1 MRVTNKL
8 NFTNSIQNTM
18 SGASALN
25 KLSMQLSSGMK
36 IQDSYEDASIYID
49 NTRLEYELKTLEQIK
64 EATSSAKEMTSNS
77 MKALQDMVKL
87 LENFKVKVTQAASD
101 SNSQTS
107 REAIAKELEKIKEQ
121 IVQLANTS
129 INGQYL
135 FAGAQLNHKPFDSK
149 GNYFGDKNNVNVVTG
164 AGTESPYNIPGFDLF
179 FKAFAGAQL
188 NHKPFDSKGNYFG
201 DKNNVNVVTGAG
213 TESPYNIPGF
223 DLFFKAD
230 GDYQKQI
237 TTNESFTDNRYD
249 LNKNP
254 DKKQYLKGNNLW
266 QDLIGLGY
274 VKDKNLE
281 IDKDFDQ
288 KDTRLDFPPTTLYV
302 QGVKPDGQS
311 FKSAVLVNPTDKMED
326 VLEKIGNLYGN
337 TATEKVVDVTI
348 NDSGQI
354 QIRDLKEGN
363 NKLDFHAVAY
373 TPQFDDKTEMQEI
386 ETAMQAANPPLS
398 KDDLTNLVMEAAIG
412 NPARPITDLQSPVQV
427 TINNQQFEIDLHQTD
442 FINSKMTDS
451 AGNATNGADYDN
463 TFFEKHGNS
472 VIGNVSQVIQGTNAY
487 ATDDTKLSEV
497 MSGNAMDSTL
507 NLTVN
512 SKGGNTYNVTVNLQ
526 NSTVSF
532 PDPNNPNQNIT
543 FPITHTNPTTGN
555 NGVVTPPNE
564 ITYRQINDI
573 IGMFASDQ
581 VPTQTITP
589 NNGQITNAQYDTL
602 QKLMSDSKST
612 VNVTMDYRGRISVTD
627 KLSTGTNI
635 GVSLSDS
642 QSGQFP
648 QPPYNHTANQV
659 AGPDMDYRGRIS
671 VTDKLSTGTNIG
683 VSLSDSQSGQFP
695 QPPYNHT
702 ANQVAG
708 PDFSFNAN
716 NSLVIDEPNVDVIKD
731 LDLMIEA
738 VLSGNMRANADGDNP
753 RNTGMQGALER
764 LDHLSDH
771 INKLN
776 TTMGAYHNNIDNVNM
791 RANADGDNPRNTGM
805 QGALERLDH
814 LSDHINKLNTTMGA
828 YHNNIDNVNT
838 RVTFLGV
845 NVQTLKTKV
854 NDADYG
860 ETLMNLMQTQLAYQA
875 SMKATTTISQLSL
888 LNYM

>member
-179 FKAFAGAQL
+179 FKA
-188 NHKPFDSKGNYFG
+188 
-201 DKNNVNVVTGAG
+201 
-213 TESPYNIPGF
+213 
-223 DLFFKAD
+223 D

-237 TTNESFTDNRYD
+237 TTNESFTDNRHD
-249 LNKNP
+249 LSKDP
-254 DKKQYLKGNNLW
+254 SKKQYLKGDNLW

-274 VKDKNLE
+274 VKDKKLE

-373 TPQFDDKTEMQEI
+373 TPQFDDKTEMQKI
-386 ETAMQAANPPLS
+386 EEAMKAQQPPMT
-398 KDDLTNLVMEAAIG
+398 KDELTNAVMQAAIG

-526 NSTVSF
+526 NSIVSF
-532 PDPNNPNQNIT
+532 PDPANPGQTIT

-589 NNGQITNAQYDTL
+589 NNGQINANQYDTL

-648 QPPYNHTANQV
+648 QPPYTHTAN
-659 AGPDMDYRGRIS
+659 
-671 VTDKLSTGTNIG
+671 
-683 VSLSDSQSGQFP
+683 SQP
-695 QPPYNHT
+695 
-702 ANQVAG
+702 G

-776 TTMGAYHNNIDNVNM
+776 TTMGAYHNNIDNVN
-791 RANADGDNPRNTGM
+791 
-805 QGALERLDH
+805 
-814 LSDHINKLNTTMGA
+814 
-828 YHNNIDNVNT
+828 T

-854 NDADYG
+854 NDADYA

>member
-25 KLSMQLSSGMK
+25 KLSVQLSLGMK

-49 NTRLEYELKTLEQIK
+49 NTRLEYELETLKQIK

-179 FKAFAGAQL
+179 FKA
-188 NHKPFDSKGNYFG
+188 
-201 DKNNVNVVTGAG
+201 
-213 TESPYNIPGF
+213 
-223 DLFFKAD
+223 D

-249 LNKNP
+249 LSKDP
-254 DKKQYLKGNNLW
+254 DKKQYLKGDNLW

-274 VKDKNLE
+274 VKDKNLK
-281 IDKDFDQ
+281 IDKDFEQD
-288 KDTRLDFPPTTLYV
+288 DTRLKFPPTTLYV

-363 NKLDFHAVAY
+363 NKLDFHAIAY
-373 TPQFDDKTEMQEI
+373 TPQFDDKTEMQKI
-386 ETAMQAANPPLS
+386 ETEMRAAQPPLS

-412 NPARPITDLQSPVQV
+412 NNPARPITDLQSPVQI

-442 FINSKMTDS
+442 FINSKMTDTQ
-451 AGNATNGADYDN
+451 GGATNGADYDN

-497 MSGNAMDSTL
+497 MSGNAMDSIL

-512 SKGGNTYNVTVNLQ
+512 SKGGNAYNVTVNLQ

-532 PDPNNPNQNIT
+532 PDPANPNQTIT

-642 QSGQFP
+642 QSG
-648 QPPYNHTANQV
+648 H
-659 AGPDMDYRGRIS
+659 
-671 VTDKLSTGTNIG
+671 
-683 VSLSDSQSGQFP
+683 FP

-776 TTMGAYHNNIDNVNM
+776 TTMGAYHNNIDNVN
-791 RANADGDNPRNTGM
+791 
-805 QGALERLDH
+805 
-814 LSDHINKLNTTMGA
+814 
-828 YHNNIDNVNT
+828 T

-854 NDADYG
+854 NDADYA

>member
-179 FKAFAGAQL
+179 FKA
-188 NHKPFDSKGNYFG
+188 
-201 DKNNVNVVTGAG
+201 
-213 TESPYNIPGF
+213 
-223 DLFFKAD
+223 D

-254 DKKQYLKGNNLW
+254 DKKQYLKGDNLW

-274 VKDKNLE
+274 VKDKNLD
-281 IDKDFDQ
+281 IDKDFEQD
-288 KDTRLDFPPTTLYV
+288 DTRLDFPPTTLYV

-373 TPQFDDKTEMQEI
+373 TPQFDDKAEFQKI
-386 ETAMQAANPPLS
+386 EEAMKAQQPPMT
-398 KDDLTNLVMEAAIG
+398 KDELTNAVMQAAIG

-427 TINNQQFEIDLHQTD
+427 TINGQQFEIDLHQTD

-487 ATDDTKLSEV
+487 ATDETKLSEV

-532 PDPNNPNQNIT
+532 PDPANPGQTIT
-543 FPITHTNPTTGN
+543 FPITHTNPATGN

-573 IGMFASDQ
+573 IGMFASDR

-627 KLSTGTNI
+627 KLSTGT
-635 GVSLSDS
+635 D
-642 QSGQFP
+642 
-648 QPPYNHTANQV
+648 
-659 AGPDMDYRGRIS
+659 
-671 VTDKLSTGTNIG
+671 IG

-738 VLSGNMRANADGDNP
+738 VLSGNMRANAD
-753 RNTGMQGALER
+753 A
-764 LDHLSDH
+764 
-771 INKLN
+771 
-776 TTMGAYHNNIDNVNM
+776 
-791 RANADGDNPRNTGM
+791 DNPRNTGM

>member
-179 FKAFAGAQL
+179 FKA
-188 NHKPFDSKGNYFG
+188 
-201 DKNNVNVVTGAG
+201 
-213 TESPYNIPGF
+213 
-223 DLFFKAD
+223 D

-237 TTNESFTDNRYD
+237 TTNESFTDNRHD
-249 LNKNP
+249 LIKDP
-254 DKKQYLKGNNLW
+254 SKKQYLKGDNLW

-337 TATEKVVDVTI
+337 TVTEKVVDVTI

-373 TPQFDDKTEMQEI
+373 TPQFDDKTEMQKI
-386 ETAMQAANPPLS
+386 EEAMKAQQPPMT
-398 KDDLTNLVMEAAIG
+398 KDELTNAVMQAAIG

-512 SKGGNTYNVTVNLQ
+512 SKGGNTYNVSINLQ

-581 VPTQTITP
+581 IPTQTITP
-589 NNGQITNAQYDTL
+589 NNGQITANQYDTL

-612 VNVTMDYRGRISVTD
+612 VNVT
-627 KLSTGTNI
+627 
-635 GVSLSDS
+635 
-642 QSGQFP
+642 
-648 QPPYNHTANQV
+648 
-659 AGPDMDYRGRIS
+659 MDYRGRIS

-776 TTMGAYHNNIDNVNM
+776 TTMGAYHNNIDNVN
-791 RANADGDNPRNTGM
+791 
-805 QGALERLDH
+805 
-814 LSDHINKLNTTMGA
+814 
-828 YHNNIDNVNT
+828 T

-854 NDADYG
+854 NDADYA

>member
-135 FAGAQLNHKPFDSK
+135 F
-149 GNYFGDKNNVNVVTG
+149 V
-164 AGTESPYNIPGFDLF
+164 
-179 FKAFAGAQL
+179 GAQL

-237 TTNESFTDNRYD
+237 TTNESFTDNRHD
-249 LNKNP
+249 LSKDP
-254 DKKQYLKGNNLW
+254 SKKQYLKGDNLW

-373 TPQFDDKTEMQEI
+373 TPQFDDKTEMEKI
-386 ETAMQAANPPLS
+386 KNAMAANNPAMDM
-398 KDDLTNLVMEAAIG
+398 DDLTNLVMTEALKRNPPAAG
-412 NPARPITDLQSPVQV
+412 NNPITDLQSPVQV
-427 TINNQQFEIDLHQTD
+427 TINNQQFTIDLHQTD
-442 FINSKMTDS
+442 FINSKMTDTQ
-451 AGNATNGADYDN
+451 GNATNGADYDN

-532 PDPNNPNQNIT
+532 PDPANPGQTIT

-589 NNGQITNAQYDTL
+589 NNGQINANQYDTL

-648 QPPYNHTANQV
+648 QPPYTHTAN
-659 AGPDMDYRGRIS
+659 
-671 VTDKLSTGTNIG
+671 
-683 VSLSDSQSGQFP
+683 SQP
-695 QPPYNHT
+695 
-702 ANQVAG
+702 G

-776 TTMGAYHNNIDNVNM
+776 TTMGAYHNNIDNVN
-791 RANADGDNPRNTGM
+791 
-805 QGALERLDH
+805 
-814 LSDHINKLNTTMGA
+814 
-828 YHNNIDNVNT
+828 T

-854 NDADYG
+854 NDADYA

>member
-179 FKAFAGAQL
+179 FKA
-188 NHKPFDSKGNYFG
+188 
-201 DKNNVNVVTGAG
+201 
-213 TESPYNIPGF
+213 
-223 DLFFKAD
+223 D

-237 TTNESFTDNRYD
+237 TTNESFTDNRHD
-249 LNKNP
+249 LSKDP
-254 DKKQYLKGNNLW
+254 SKKQYLKGDNLW

-274 VKDKNLE
+274 VKDKKLE

-373 TPQFDDKTEMQEI
+373 TPQFDNKTEMQEI
-386 ETAMQAANPPLS
+386 ETAMQAAQPPLS

-427 TINNQQFEIDLHQTD
+427 TINNRQFEIDLHQTD
-442 FINSKMTDS
+442 FINSKMTDTQ
-451 AGNATNGADYDN
+451 GNATNGADYDN

-532 PDPNNPNQNIT
+532 PDPANPGQTIT

-555 NGVVTPPNE
+555 SGVVTPPNE
-564 ITYRQINDI
+564 ITYRQLNDI

-612 VNVTMDYRGRISVTD
+612 VNVT
-627 KLSTGTNI
+627 
-635 GVSLSDS
+635 
-642 QSGQFP
+642 
-648 QPPYNHTANQV
+648 
-659 AGPDMDYRGRIS
+659 MDYRGRIS

-776 TTMGAYHNNIDNVNM
+776 TTMGAYHNNIDNVN
-791 RANADGDNPRNTGM
+791 
-805 QGALERLDH
+805 
-814 LSDHINKLNTTMGA
+814 
-828 YHNNIDNVNT
+828 T

-854 NDADYG
+854 NDADYA

>member
-179 FKAFAGAQL
+179 FKA
-188 NHKPFDSKGNYFG
+188 
-201 DKNNVNVVTGAG
+201 
-213 TESPYNIPGF
+213 
-223 DLFFKAD
+223 D

-254 DKKQYLKGNNLW
+254 DKKQYLKGDNLW

-274 VKDKNLE
+274 VKDKKLE
-281 IDKDFDQ
+281 IDKDFEQ
-288 KDTRLDFPPTTLYV
+288 EDTRLKFPPTTLYV

-373 TPQFDDKTEMQEI
+373 TPQFSDKTQMKDI
-386 ETAMQAANPPLS
+386 ETEMAAAQPPLD
-398 KDDLTNLVMEAAIG
+398 KDALTNLVMEEALKRNPPPG
-412 NPARPITDLQSPVQV
+412 NNPITDLNSPVTV
-427 TINNQQFEIDLHQTD
+427 TINNKQFTIDLHQTN
-442 FINSKMTDS
+442 FINSKLTDTQ
-451 AGNATNGADYDN
+451 GNATNGADYDN

-512 SKGGNTYNVTVNLQ
+512 SKGGNTYNVTVDLQ

-532 PDPNNPNQNIT
+532 PDPANPGQTIT

-564 ITYRQINDI
+564 ITYRQLNDI

-581 VPTQTITP
+581 VPTQSIQP

-648 QPPYNHTANQV
+648 QPPYNHTAN
-659 AGPDMDYRGRIS
+659 P
-671 VTDKLSTGTNIG
+671 
-683 VSLSDSQSGQFP
+683 
-695 QPPYNHT
+695 
-702 ANQVAG
+702 VAG

-776 TTMGAYHNNIDNVNM
+776 TTMGAYHNNIDNVN
-791 RANADGDNPRNTGM
+791 
-805 QGALERLDH
+805 
-814 LSDHINKLNTTMGA
+814 
-828 YHNNIDNVNT
+828 T

-854 NDADYG
+854 NDADYA

>member
-25 KLSMQLSSGMK
+25 KLSVQLSLGMK

-49 NTRLEYELKTLEQIK
+49 NTRLEYELETLKQIK

-179 FKAFAGAQL
+179 FKA
-188 NHKPFDSKGNYFG
+188 
-201 DKNNVNVVTGAG
+201 
-213 TESPYNIPGF
+213 
-223 DLFFKAD
+223 D

-249 LNKNP
+249 LSKDP
-254 DKKQYLKGNNLW
+254 DKKQYLKGDNLW

-274 VKDKNLE
+274 VKDKNLK
-281 IDKDFDQ
+281 IDKDFEQD
-288 KDTRLDFPPTTLYV
+288 DTRLKFPPTTLYV

-373 TPQFDDKTEMQEI
+373 TPQFDDKKEFEEIQAEME
-386 ETAMQAANPPLS
+386 AANPQVS
-398 KDDLTNLVMEAAIG
+398 KDELTNLVMTEALKRNPPPG
-412 NPARPITDLQSPVQV
+412 NNPITDLNSPVTV
-427 TINNQQFEIDLHQTD
+427 TINNKQFIIDLHQTD
-442 FINSKMTDS
+442 FINSKMTDTQ
-451 AGNATNGADYDN
+451 GGATNGADYDN

-526 NSTVSF
+526 DSTVSF
-532 PDPNNPNQNIT
+532 PDPANPGQTIT

-581 VPTQTITP
+581 VPTQTITT

-642 QSGQFP
+642 QSG
-648 QPPYNHTANQV
+648 H
-659 AGPDMDYRGRIS
+659 
-671 VTDKLSTGTNIG
+671 
-683 VSLSDSQSGQFP
+683 FP

-776 TTMGAYHNNIDNVNM
+776 TTMGAYHNNIDNVN
-791 RANADGDNPRNTGM
+791 
-805 QGALERLDH
+805 
-814 LSDHINKLNTTMGA
+814 
-828 YHNNIDNVNT
+828 T

-854 NDADYG
+854 NDADYT

>member
-135 FAGAQLNHKPFDSK
+135 FAGAQLN
-149 GNYFGDKNNVNVVTG
+149 
-164 AGTESPYNIPGFDLF
+164 
-179 FKAFAGAQL
+179 Q
-188 NHKPFDSKGNYFG
+188 KPFDSKGNYFG

-254 DKKQYLKGNNLW
+254 DKKQYLKGDNLW

-412 NPARPITDLQSPVQV
+412 NPPRPITDLQSPVQV

-487 ATDDTKLSEV
+487 ATDDTKLSDV

-659 AGPDMDYRGRIS
+659 AGPD
-671 VTDKLSTGTNIG
+671 
-683 VSLSDSQSGQFP
+683 
-695 QPPYNHT
+695 
-702 ANQVAG
+702 
-708 PDFSFNAN
+708 FSFNAN

-776 TTMGAYHNNIDNVNM
+776 TTMGAYHNNIDNVN
-791 RANADGDNPRNTGM
+791 
-805 QGALERLDH
+805 
-814 LSDHINKLNTTMGA
+814 
-828 YHNNIDNVNT
+828 T

-854 NDADYG
+854 NDADYA

>member
-179 FKAFAGAQL
+179 FKA
-188 NHKPFDSKGNYFG
+188 
-201 DKNNVNVVTGAG
+201 
-213 TESPYNIPGF
+213 
-223 DLFFKAD
+223 D

-237 TTNESFTDNRYD
+237 TTNESFTDNRHD
-249 LNKNP
+249 LSKDP
-254 DKKQYLKGNNLW
+254 SKKQYLKGDNLW

-274 VKDKNLE
+274 VKDKKLE

-373 TPQFDDKTEMQEI
+373 TPQFDNKTEMQEI
-386 ETAMQAANPPLS
+386 ETAMKAANPPLS

-412 NPARPITDLQSPVQV
+412 NPARPITDLQSPVQI
-427 TINNQQFEIDLHQTD
+427 TINGQQFDIDLHQTD
-442 FINSKMTDS
+442 FINSKMTDTQ
-451 AGNATNGADYDN
+451 GNATNGADYDN

-532 PDPNNPNQNIT
+532 PDPANPGQTIT

-642 QSGQFP
+642 QSG
-648 QPPYNHTANQV
+648 H
-659 AGPDMDYRGRIS
+659 
-671 VTDKLSTGTNIG
+671 
-683 VSLSDSQSGQFP
+683 FP

-738 VLSGNMRANADGDNP
+738 VLSG
-753 RNTGMQGALER
+753 
-764 LDHLSDH
+764 
-771 INKLN
+771 
-776 TTMGAYHNNIDNVNM
+776 NM

>member
-129 INGQYL
+129 VNGQYL
-135 FAGAQLNHKPFDSK
+135 FS
-149 GNYFGDKNNVNVVTG
+149 
-164 AGTESPYNIPGFDLF
+164 
-179 FKAFAGAQL
+179 GAQL

-249 LNKNP
+249 LSKDP
-254 DKKQYLKGNNLW
+254 SKKQYLKGDNLW

-274 VKDKNLE
+274 VKDKNLD
-281 IDKDFDQ
+281 IDKDFEQD
-288 KDTRLDFPPTTLYV
+288 DTRLDFPPTTLYV

-412 NPARPITDLQSPVQV
+412 NNPARPITDLQSPVQV

-442 FINSKMTDS
+442 FINSKMTDTQ
-451 AGNATNGADYDN
+451 GNATNGADYDN

-472 VIGNVSQVIQGTNAY
+472 VIGNISQVIQGTNAY

-512 SKGGNTYNVTVNLQ
+512 SKGGNTYNVSINLQ

-543 FPITHTNPTTGN
+543 FPITHTNPATGN

-581 VPTQTITP
+581 IPTQTITP
-589 NNGQITNAQYDTL
+589 NNGQITANQYDTL

-612 VNVTMDYRGRISVTD
+612 VNVT
-627 KLSTGTNI
+627 
-635 GVSLSDS
+635 
-642 QSGQFP
+642 
-648 QPPYNHTANQV
+648 
-659 AGPDMDYRGRIS
+659 MDYRGRIS

-738 VLSGNMRANADGDNP
+738 VLSGNMRANAD
-753 RNTGMQGALER
+753 A
-764 LDHLSDH
+764 
-771 INKLN
+771 
-776 TTMGAYHNNIDNVNM
+776 
-791 RANADGDNPRNTGM
+791 DNPRNTGM

-854 NDADYG
+854 NDADYA

>member
-129 INGQYL
+129 VNGQYL
-135 FAGAQLNHKPFDSK
+135 FS
-149 GNYFGDKNNVNVVTG
+149 
-164 AGTESPYNIPGFDLF
+164 
-179 FKAFAGAQL
+179 GAQL

-249 LNKNP
+249 LSKDP
-254 DKKQYLKGNNLW
+254 SKKQYLKGDNLW

-274 VKDKNLE
+274 VKDKNLD
-281 IDKDFDQ
+281 IDKDFEQD
-288 KDTRLDFPPTTLYV
+288 DTRLDFPPTTLYV

-373 TPQFDDKTEMQEI
+373 TPQFDDKTEMQKI

-412 NPARPITDLQSPVQV
+412 NNPARPITDLQSPVQV

-442 FINSKMTDS
+442 FINSKMTDTQ
-451 AGNATNGADYDN
+451 GNATNGADYDN

-472 VIGNVSQVIQGTNAY
+472 VIGNISQVIQGTNAY

-512 SKGGNTYNVTVNLQ
+512 SKGGNTYNVSINLQ

-543 FPITHTNPTTGN
+543 FPITHTNPATGN

-581 VPTQTITP
+581 IPTQTITP
-589 NNGQITNAQYDTL
+589 NNGQITANQYDTL

-612 VNVTMDYRGRISVTD
+612 VNVT
-627 KLSTGTNI
+627 
-635 GVSLSDS
+635 
-642 QSGQFP
+642 
-648 QPPYNHTANQV
+648 
-659 AGPDMDYRGRIS
+659 MDYRGRIS

-776 TTMGAYHNNIDNVNM
+776 TTMGAYHNNIDNVN
-791 RANADGDNPRNTGM
+791 
-805 QGALERLDH
+805 
-814 LSDHINKLNTTMGA
+814 
-828 YHNNIDNVNT
+828 T

>member
-179 FKAFAGAQL
+179 FKA
-188 NHKPFDSKGNYFG
+188 
-201 DKNNVNVVTGAG
+201 
-213 TESPYNIPGF
+213 
-223 DLFFKAD
+223 D

-237 TTNESFTDNRYD
+237 TTNESFTDNRHD
-249 LNKNP
+249 LSKDP
-254 DKKQYLKGNNLW
+254 SKKQYLKGDNLW

-373 TPQFDDKTEMQEI
+373 TPQFDNKKEFQEI
-386 ETAMQAANPPLS
+386 KEAMKAQQPPMT
-398 KDDLTNLVMEAAIG
+398 KDELTNAVMQAAIG

-442 FINSKMTDS
+442 FINSKMTDTQ
-451 AGNATNGADYDN
+451 GNATNGADYDN

-659 AGPDMDYRGRIS
+659 AGPD
-671 VTDKLSTGTNIG
+671 
-683 VSLSDSQSGQFP
+683 
-695 QPPYNHT
+695 
-702 ANQVAG
+702 
-708 PDFSFNAN
+708 FSFNAN

-738 VLSGNMRANADGDNP
+738 VLSG
-753 RNTGMQGALER
+753 
-764 LDHLSDH
+764 
-771 INKLN
+771 
-776 TTMGAYHNNIDNVNM
+776 NM

>member
-77 MKALQDMVKL
+77 MQALKDMVKL
-87 LENFKVKVTQAASD
+87 LEDFKVKVTQAASD

-107 REAIAKELEKIKEQ
+107 REAIAKELERIKEQ

-129 INGQYL
+129 VNGQYL
-135 FAGAQLNHKPFDSK
+135 
-149 GNYFGDKNNVNVVTG
+149 
-164 AGTESPYNIPGFDLF
+164 
-179 FKAFAGAQL
+179 FAGAQL

-237 TTNESFTDNRYD
+237 TTNESFTDNRYN
-249 LNKNP
+249 LIENP
-254 DKKQYLKGNNLW
+254 DKKQYLKEDNLW

-274 VKDKNLE
+274 VKDNNLD
-281 IDKDFDQ
+281 IDKDFEQD
-288 KDTRLDFPPTTLYV
+288 DTRLDFPPTTLYV

-311 FKSAVLVNPTDKMED
+311 FKSAVLVNPTNKMED

-373 TPQFDDKTEMQEI
+373 TPQFDDKNEMQDI
-386 ETAMQAANPPLS
+386 EEAMAAAQPPLS
-398 KDDLTNLVMEAAIG
+398 KDDLTNLVMEEALKR
-412 NPARPITDLQSPVQV
+412 NPPPGTNPITDLQSPVQV

-487 ATDDTKLSEV
+487 ATDNTKLSEV

-512 SKGGNTYNVTVNLQ
+512 SKGGNTYNVSINLQ
-526 NSTVSF
+526 NLTVSF
-532 PDPNNPNQNIT
+532 PEPANPGQNIT

-555 NGVVTPPNE
+555 SGVVTPPNE

-581 VPTQTITP
+581 VPTQSIQP
-589 NNGQITNAQYDTL
+589 NNGQINANQYETL

-635 GVSLSDS
+635 GVSL
-642 QSGQFP
+642 
-648 QPPYNHTANQV
+648 
-659 AGPDMDYRGRIS
+659 R
-671 VTDKLSTGTNIG
+671 
-683 VSLSDSQSGQFP
+683 DSQSGQFP

-738 VLSGNMRANADGDNP
+738 VLSGDMRANADG
-753 RNTGMQGALER
+753 
-764 LDHLSDH
+764 S
-771 INKLN
+771 
-776 TTMGAYHNNIDNVNM
+776 
-791 RANADGDNPRNTGM
+791 NPRNTGM

-838 RVTFLGV
+838 RVTFLSV

-860 ETLMNLMQTQLAYQA
+860 ETLINLMQTQLAYQA

>member
-179 FKAFAGAQL
+179 FKA
-188 NHKPFDSKGNYFG
+188 
-201 DKNNVNVVTGAG
+201 
-213 TESPYNIPGF
+213 
-223 DLFFKAD
+223 D

-237 TTNESFTDNRYD
+237 TTNESFTDNRHD
-249 LNKNP
+249 LSKDP
-254 DKKQYLKGNNLW
+254 SKKQYLKGNNLW

-274 VKDKNLE
+274 VKDKKLE

-337 TATEKVVDVTI
+337 TSTEKVVDVTI

-386 ETAMQAANPPLS
+386 ETAMRAAQPPLS

-442 FINSKMTDS
+442 FINSKMTDTQ
-451 AGNATNGADYDN
+451 GNATNGADYDN

-532 PDPNNPNQNIT
+532 PDPANPGQTIT

-589 NNGQITNAQYDTL
+589 NNGQINANQYDTL

-648 QPPYNHTANQV
+648 QPPYTHTAN
-659 AGPDMDYRGRIS
+659 
-671 VTDKLSTGTNIG
+671 
-683 VSLSDSQSGQFP
+683 SQP
-695 QPPYNHT
+695 
-702 ANQVAG
+702 G

-776 TTMGAYHNNIDNVNM
+776 TTMGAYHNNIDNVN
-791 RANADGDNPRNTGM
+791 
-805 QGALERLDH
+805 
-814 LSDHINKLNTTMGA
+814 
-828 YHNNIDNVNT
+828 T

-854 NDADYG
+854 NDADYA

>member
-129 INGQYL
+129 VNGQYL
-135 FAGAQLNHKPFDSK
+135 FS
-149 GNYFGDKNNVNVVTG
+149 
-164 AGTESPYNIPGFDLF
+164 
-179 FKAFAGAQL
+179 GAQL

-249 LNKNP
+249 LSKDP
-254 DKKQYLKGNNLW
+254 SKKQYLKGDNLW

-274 VKDKNLE
+274 VKDKNLD
-281 IDKDFDQ
+281 IDKDFEQD
-288 KDTRLDFPPTTLYV
+288 DTRLDFPPTTLYV

-659 AGPDMDYRGRIS
+659 AGPD
-671 VTDKLSTGTNIG
+671 
-683 VSLSDSQSGQFP
+683 
-695 QPPYNHT
+695 
-702 ANQVAG
+702 
-708 PDFSFNAN
+708 FSFNAN

-738 VLSGNMRANADGDNP
+738 VLSG
-753 RNTGMQGALER
+753 
-764 LDHLSDH
+764 
-771 INKLN
+771 
-776 TTMGAYHNNIDNVNM
+776 NM

>member
-179 FKAFAGAQL
+179 FKA
-188 NHKPFDSKGNYFG
+188 
-201 DKNNVNVVTGAG
+201 
-213 TESPYNIPGF
+213 
-223 DLFFKAD
+223 D

-254 DKKQYLKGNNLW
+254 DKKQYLKGDNLW

-274 VKDKNLE
+274 VKDKKLE
-281 IDKDFDQ
+281 IDKDFEQD
-288 KDTRLDFPPTTLYV
+288 DTRLKFPPTTLYV

-442 FINSKMTDS
+442 FINSKMTDTQ
-451 AGNATNGADYDN
+451 GNATNGADYDN

-507 NLTVN
+507 NLAVN

-532 PDPNNPNQNIT
+532 PDPANPGQTIT

-564 ITYRQINDI
+564 ITYRQLNDI

-581 VPTQTITP
+581 VPTQSIQP
-589 NNGQITNAQYDTL
+589 NNGQINANQYDTL

-642 QSGQFP
+642 QSGHFP
-648 QPPYNHTANQV
+648 P
-659 AGPDMDYRGRIS
+659 
-671 VTDKLSTGTNIG
+671 
-683 VSLSDSQSGQFP
+683 
-695 QPPYNHT
+695 PPYNHT

-776 TTMGAYHNNIDNVNM
+776 TTMGAYHNNIDNVN
-791 RANADGDNPRNTGM
+791 
-805 QGALERLDH
+805 
-814 LSDHINKLNTTMGA
+814 
-828 YHNNIDNVNT
+828 T

-854 NDADYG
+854 NDADYA

>member
-25 KLSMQLSSGMK
+25 KLDMQLSSGMK

-49 NTRLEYELKTLEQIK
+49 NTRLEYELETLKQIK

-179 FKAFAGAQL
+179 FKA
-188 NHKPFDSKGNYFG
+188 
-201 DKNNVNVVTGAG
+201 
-213 TESPYNIPGF
+213 
-223 DLFFKAD
+223 D

-249 LNKNP
+249 LSKDP
-254 DKKQYLKGNNLW
+254 DKKQYLKGDNLW

-274 VKDKNLE
+274 VKDKNLN
-281 IDKDFDQ
+281 IDKDFEQD
-288 KDTRLDFPPTTLYV
+288 DTRLKFPPTTLYV

-386 ETAMQAANPPLS
+386 ETAMQAAQPPLS
-398 KDDLTNLVMEAAIG
+398 KDDLTNLVMQTAIG
-412 NPARPITDLQSPVQV
+412 NPAKPITDLQSPVQI
-427 TINNQQFEIDLHQTD
+427 TINNQQFEINLHQTD
-442 FINSKMTDS
+442 FINSKMTDTQ
-451 AGNATNGADYDN
+451 GGATNGADYDN

-512 SKGGNTYNVTVNLQ
+512 SKGGNTYNVTVDLQ

-532 PDPNNPNQNIT
+532 PDPANPNQTIT

-642 QSGQFP
+642 QSG
-648 QPPYNHTANQV
+648 H
-659 AGPDMDYRGRIS
+659 
-671 VTDKLSTGTNIG
+671 
-683 VSLSDSQSGQFP
+683 FP

-776 TTMGAYHNNIDNVNM
+776 TTMGAYHNNIDNVN
-791 RANADGDNPRNTGM
+791 
-805 QGALERLDH
+805 
-814 LSDHINKLNTTMGA
+814 
-828 YHNNIDNVNT
+828 T

-854 NDADYG
+854 NDADYA

>member
-129 INGQYL
+129 VNGQYL
-135 FAGAQLNHKPFDSK
+135 FS
-149 GNYFGDKNNVNVVTG
+149 
-164 AGTESPYNIPGFDLF
+164 
-179 FKAFAGAQL
+179 GAQL

-249 LNKNP
+249 LSKDP
-254 DKKQYLKGNNLW
+254 SKKQYLKGDNLW

-274 VKDKNLE
+274 VKDKNLD
-281 IDKDFDQ
+281 IDKDFEQD
-288 KDTRLDFPPTTLYV
+288 DTRLDFPPTTLYV

-373 TPQFDDKTEMQEI
+373 TPQFDDKTEMQNI
-386 ETAMQAANPPLS
+386 EEAMKATNPPMT
-398 KDDLTNLVMEAAIG
+398 KDQLTNLVMEAAVG
-412 NPARPITDLQSPVQV
+412 NNPQRPITDLQSPVQV
-427 TINNQQFEIDLHQTD
+427 TINNQQFEINLHQTD

-451 AGNATNGADYDN
+451 QGNATNGADYDN

-472 VIGNVSQVIQGTNAY
+472 VIGNISQVIQGTNAY

-512 SKGGNTYNVTVNLQ
+512 SKGGNTYNVSINLQ

-543 FPITHTNPTTGN
+543 FPITHTNPATGN

-581 VPTQTITP
+581 IPTQTITQ
-589 NNGQITNAQYDTL
+589 NNGQITANQYDTL

-612 VNVTMDYRGRISVTD
+612 VNVT
-627 KLSTGTNI
+627 
-635 GVSLSDS
+635 
-642 QSGQFP
+642 
-648 QPPYNHTANQV
+648 
-659 AGPDMDYRGRIS
+659 MDYRGRIS

-738 VLSGNMRANADGDNP
+738 VLSGNMRANAD
-753 RNTGMQGALER
+753 A
-764 LDHLSDH
+764 
-771 INKLN
+771 
-776 TTMGAYHNNIDNVNM
+776 
-791 RANADGDNPRNTGM
+791 DNPRNTGM

-854 NDADYG
+854 NDADYA

>member
-179 FKAFAGAQL
+179 FKA
-188 NHKPFDSKGNYFG
+188 
-201 DKNNVNVVTGAG
+201 
-213 TESPYNIPGF
+213 
-223 DLFFKAD
+223 D

-254 DKKQYLKGNNLW
+254 DKKQYLKGDNLW

-281 IDKDFDQ
+281 IDKDFEQ
-288 KDTRLDFPPTTLYV
+288 EDTRLKFPPTTLYV

-373 TPQFDDKTEMQEI
+373 TPQFDNKTEMQEI
-386 ETAMQAANPPLS
+386 ETAMQAAQPPLS

-427 TINNQQFEIDLHQTD
+427 TINNQQFTIDLHQTD
-442 FINSKMTDS
+442 FINSKMTDTQ
-451 AGNATNGADYDN
+451 GNATNGADYDN

-589 NNGQITNAQYDTL
+589 NNGQINANQYDTL

-648 QPPYNHTANQV
+648 QPPYTHTAN
-659 AGPDMDYRGRIS
+659 
-671 VTDKLSTGTNIG
+671 
-683 VSLSDSQSGQFP
+683 SQP
-695 QPPYNHT
+695 
-702 ANQVAG
+702 G

-776 TTMGAYHNNIDNVNM
+776 TTMGAYHNNIDNVN
-791 RANADGDNPRNTGM
+791 
-805 QGALERLDH
+805 
-814 LSDHINKLNTTMGA
+814 
-828 YHNNIDNVNT
+828 T

-854 NDADYG
+854 NDADYA

>member
-179 FKAFAGAQL
+179 FKA
-188 NHKPFDSKGNYFG
+188 
-201 DKNNVNVVTGAG
+201 
-213 TESPYNIPGF
+213 
-223 DLFFKAD
+223 D

-237 TTNESFTDNRYD
+237 TTNESFTDNRHD
-249 LNKNP
+249 LSKDP
-254 DKKQYLKGNNLW
+254 SKKQYLKGDNLW

-274 VKDKNLE
+274 VKDKKLD
-281 IDKDFDQ
+281 IDKDFEQD
-288 KDTRLDFPPTTLYV
+288 DTRLKFPPTTLYV

-386 ETAMQAANPPLS
+386 ETAMQAAQPPLS

-427 TINNQQFEIDLHQTD
+427 TINGQQFEIDLHQTD

-532 PDPNNPNQNIT
+532 PDPANPGQTIT

-612 VNVTMDYRGRISVTD
+612 VNVT
-627 KLSTGTNI
+627 
-635 GVSLSDS
+635 
-642 QSGQFP
+642 
-648 QPPYNHTANQV
+648 
-659 AGPDMDYRGRIS
+659 MDYRGRIS

-776 TTMGAYHNNIDNVNM
+776 TTMGAYHNNIDNVN
-791 RANADGDNPRNTGM
+791 
-805 QGALERLDH
+805 
-814 LSDHINKLNTTMGA
+814 
-828 YHNNIDNVNT
+828 T
-838 RVTFLGV
+838 RVTFLGI

>member
-179 FKAFAGAQL
+179 FKA
-188 NHKPFDSKGNYFG
+188 
-201 DKNNVNVVTGAG
+201 
-213 TESPYNIPGF
+213 
-223 DLFFKAD
+223 D

-237 TTNESFTDNRYD
+237 TTNESFTDNRHD
-249 LNKNP
+249 LSKDP
-254 DKKQYLKGNNLW
+254 SKKQYLKGDNLW

-274 VKDKNLE
+274 VKDKKLE

-288 KDTRLDFPPTTLYV
+288 EDTRLDFPPTTLYV

-337 TATEKVVDVTI
+337 TTTEKVVDVTI

-373 TPQFDDKTEMQEI
+373 TPQFDDKIEMQKI
-386 ETAMQAANPPLS
+386 EEAMKAQQPPMT
-398 KDDLTNLVMEAAIG
+398 KDELTNAVMQAAIG

-512 SKGGNTYNVTVNLQ
+512 SKGGNTYNVMVNLQ

-532 PDPNNPNQNIT
+532 PDPANPGQTIT

-648 QPPYNHTANQV
+648 QPPY
-659 AGPDMDYRGRIS
+659 D
-671 VTDKLSTGTNIG
+671 
-683 VSLSDSQSGQFP
+683 
-695 QPPYNHT
+695 HT

-776 TTMGAYHNNIDNVNM
+776 TTMGAYHNNIDNVN
-791 RANADGDNPRNTGM
+791 
-805 QGALERLDH
+805 
-814 LSDHINKLNTTMGA
+814 
-828 YHNNIDNVNT
+828 T

-854 NDADYG
+854 NDADYA

>member
-179 FKAFAGAQL
+179 FKA
-188 NHKPFDSKGNYFG
+188 
-201 DKNNVNVVTGAG
+201 
-213 TESPYNIPGF
+213 
-223 DLFFKAD
+223 D

-237 TTNESFTDNRYD
+237 TTNESFTDNRHD
-249 LNKNP
+249 LSKDP
-254 DKKQYLKGNNLW
+254 SKKQYLKGDNLW

-337 TATEKVVDVTI
+337 TVTEKVVDVTI

-373 TPQFDDKTEMQEI
+373 TPQFDDKTEMQKI
-386 ETAMQAANPPLS
+386 EEAMKAQQPPMT
-398 KDDLTNLVMEAAIG
+398 KDELTNAVMQAAIG

-427 TINNQQFEIDLHQTD
+427 TINNQQFTIDLHQTD
-442 FINSKMTDS
+442 FINSKMTDTQ
-451 AGNATNGADYDN
+451 GNATNGADYDN

-532 PDPNNPNQNIT
+532 PDPANPGQTIT

-589 NNGQITNAQYDTL
+589 NNGQINANQYDTL

-648 QPPYNHTANQV
+648 QPPYTHTAN
-659 AGPDMDYRGRIS
+659 
-671 VTDKLSTGTNIG
+671 
-683 VSLSDSQSGQFP
+683 SQP
-695 QPPYNHT
+695 
-702 ANQVAG
+702 G

-776 TTMGAYHNNIDNVNM
+776 TTMGAYHNNIDNVN
-791 RANADGDNPRNTGM
+791 
-805 QGALERLDH
+805 
-814 LSDHINKLNTTMGA
+814 
-828 YHNNIDNVNT
+828 T

-854 NDADYG
+854 NDADYA

>member
-129 INGQYL
+129 VNGQYL
-135 FAGAQLNHKPFDSK
+135 FS
-149 GNYFGDKNNVNVVTG
+149 
-164 AGTESPYNIPGFDLF
+164 
-179 FKAFAGAQL
+179 GAQL

-249 LNKNP
+249 LSKDP
-254 DKKQYLKGNNLW
+254 SKKQYLKGDNLW

-274 VKDKNLE
+274 VKDKNLD
-281 IDKDFDQ
+281 IDKDFEQD
-288 KDTRLDFPPTTLYV
+288 DTRLDFPPTTLYV

-337 TATEKVVDVTI
+337 TTTEKVVDVTI

-373 TPQFDDKTEMQEI
+373 TPQFDDKTEMQKI

-412 NPARPITDLQSPVQV
+412 NNPARPITDLQSPVQV

-442 FINSKMTDS
+442 FINSKMTDTQ
-451 AGNATNGADYDN
+451 GNATNGADYDN

-472 VIGNVSQVIQGTNAY
+472 VIGNISQVIQGTNAY

-512 SKGGNTYNVTVNLQ
+512 SKGGNTYNVSINLQ

-543 FPITHTNPTTGN
+543 FPITHTNPATGN

-581 VPTQTITP
+581 IPTQTITP
-589 NNGQITNAQYDTL
+589 NNGQITANQYDTL

-612 VNVTMDYRGRISVTD
+612 VNVT
-627 KLSTGTNI
+627 
-635 GVSLSDS
+635 
-642 QSGQFP
+642 
-648 QPPYNHTANQV
+648 
-659 AGPDMDYRGRIS
+659 MDYRGRIS

-738 VLSGNMRANADGDNP
+738 VLSGNMRANAD
-753 RNTGMQGALER
+753 A
-764 LDHLSDH
+764 
-771 INKLN
+771 
-776 TTMGAYHNNIDNVNM
+776 
-791 RANADGDNPRNTGM
+791 DNPRNTGM

>member
-179 FKAFAGAQL
+179 FKA
-188 NHKPFDSKGNYFG
+188 
-201 DKNNVNVVTGAG
+201 
-213 TESPYNIPGF
+213 
-223 DLFFKAD
+223 D

-237 TTNESFTDNRYD
+237 TTNESFTDNRHD
-249 LNKNP
+249 LSKDP
-254 DKKQYLKGNNLW
+254 SKKQYLKGDNLW

-288 KDTRLDFPPTTLYV
+288 KNTRLDFPPTTLYV

-373 TPQFDDKTEMQEI
+373 TPQFDDKTEMQKI
-386 ETAMQAANPPLS
+386 ETAMQAAQPPLS

-532 PDPNNPNQNIT
+532 PDPANPGQTIT

-589 NNGQITNAQYDTL
+589 NNGQINANQYDTL

-612 VNVTMDYRGRISVTD
+612 VNVT
-627 KLSTGTNI
+627 
-635 GVSLSDS
+635 
-642 QSGQFP
+642 
-648 QPPYNHTANQV
+648 
-659 AGPDMDYRGRIS
+659 MDYRGRIS

-776 TTMGAYHNNIDNVNM
+776 TTMGAYHNNIDNVN
-791 RANADGDNPRNTGM
+791 
-805 QGALERLDH
+805 
-814 LSDHINKLNTTMGA
+814 
-828 YHNNIDNVNT
+828 T

-854 NDADYG
+854 NDADYA

>member
-179 FKAFAGAQL
+179 FKA
-188 NHKPFDSKGNYFG
+188 
-201 DKNNVNVVTGAG
+201 
-213 TESPYNIPGF
+213 
-223 DLFFKAD
+223 D

-254 DKKQYLKGNNLW
+254 DKKQYLKGDNLW

-274 VKDKNLE
+274 VKDKKLE

-373 TPQFDDKTEMQEI
+373 TPQFDDKTEMQNI
-386 ETAMQAANPPLS
+386 EEAMKATNPPMT
-398 KDDLTNLVMEAAIG
+398 KDQLTNLVMEAAVG
-412 NPARPITDLQSPVQV
+412 NNPQRPITDLQSPVQV

-442 FINSKMTDS
+442 FINSKMTDTQ
-451 AGNATNGADYDN
+451 GNATNGADYDN

-472 VIGNVSQVIQGTNAY
+472 VIGNISQVIQGTNAY

-512 SKGGNTYNVTVNLQ
+512 SKGGNTYNVSINLQ

-532 PDPNNPNQNIT
+532 PDPNNLNQNIT
-543 FPITHTNPTTGN
+543 FPITHTNPATGN

-659 AGPDMDYRGRIS
+659 AGPD
-671 VTDKLSTGTNIG
+671 
-683 VSLSDSQSGQFP
+683 
-695 QPPYNHT
+695 
-702 ANQVAG
+702 
-708 PDFSFNAN
+708 FSFNAN

-738 VLSGNMRANADGDNP
+738 VLSGNMRANAD
-753 RNTGMQGALER
+753 A
-764 LDHLSDH
+764 
-771 INKLN
+771 
-776 TTMGAYHNNIDNVNM
+776 
-791 RANADGDNPRNTGM
+791 DNPRNTGM

>member
-179 FKAFAGAQL
+179 FKA
-188 NHKPFDSKGNYFG
+188 
-201 DKNNVNVVTGAG
+201 
-213 TESPYNIPGF
+213 
-223 DLFFKAD
+223 D

-237 TTNESFTDNRYD
+237 TTNESFTDNRHD
-249 LNKNP
+249 LIKDP
-254 DKKQYLKGNNLW
+254 SKKQYLKGDNLW

-274 VKDKNLE
+274 VKDKKLE

-337 TATEKVVDVTI
+337 TSTEKVVDVTI

-373 TPQFDDKTEMQEI
+373 TPQFDDKKEFQEI
-386 ETAMQAANPPLS
+386 KEAMEAQQPPMT
-398 KDDLTNLVMEAAIG
+398 KDGLTNAVMQAAIG

-442 FINSKMTDS
+442 FINSKMTDTQ
-451 AGNATNGADYDN
+451 GNATNGADYDN

-532 PDPNNPNQNIT
+532 PDPANPGQTIT

-564 ITYRQINDI
+564 ITYRQLNDI

-581 VPTQTITP
+581 VPTQSIQP

-612 VNVTMDYRGRISVTD
+612 VNVT
-627 KLSTGTNI
+627 
-635 GVSLSDS
+635 
-642 QSGQFP
+642 
-648 QPPYNHTANQV
+648 
-659 AGPDMDYRGRIS
+659 MDYRGRIS

-776 TTMGAYHNNIDNVNM
+776 TTMGAYHNNIDNVN
-791 RANADGDNPRNTGM
+791 
-805 QGALERLDH
+805 
-814 LSDHINKLNTTMGA
+814 
-828 YHNNIDNVNT
+828 T

-854 NDADYG
+854 NDADYA

>member
-25 KLSMQLSSGMK
+25 KLSLQLSLGMK

-49 NTRLEYELKTLEQIK
+49 NTRLEYELETLKQIK

-179 FKAFAGAQL
+179 FKA
-188 NHKPFDSKGNYFG
+188 
-201 DKNNVNVVTGAG
+201 
-213 TESPYNIPGF
+213 
-223 DLFFKAD
+223 D

-249 LNKNP
+249 LSKDP
-254 DKKQYLKGNNLW
+254 DKKQYLKGDNLW

-274 VKDKNLE
+274 VKDKNLK
-281 IDKDFDQ
+281 IDKDFEQD
-288 KDTRLDFPPTTLYV
+288 DTRLKFPPTTLYV

-386 ETAMQAANPPLS
+386 ETAMQAAQPPLS

-412 NPARPITDLQSPVQV
+412 NNPARPITDLQSPVQI

-442 FINSKMTDS
+442 FINSKMTDTQ
-451 AGNATNGADYDN
+451 GGATNGADYDN

-512 SKGGNTYNVTVNLQ
+512 SKGGNAYNVTVNLQ

-532 PDPNNPNQNIT
+532 PDPANPNQTIT

-642 QSGQFP
+642 QSGHFP
-648 QPPYNHTANQV
+648 QPPYNHTA
-659 AGPDMDYRGRIS
+659 S
-671 VTDKLSTGTNIG
+671 
-683 VSLSDSQSGQFP
+683 
-695 QPPYNHT
+695 
-702 ANQVAG
+702 QVAG

-776 TTMGAYHNNIDNVNM
+776 TTMGAYHNNIDNVN
-791 RANADGDNPRNTGM
+791 
-805 QGALERLDH
+805 
-814 LSDHINKLNTTMGA
+814 
-828 YHNNIDNVNT
+828 T

-854 NDADYG
+854 NDADYA

>member
-129 INGQYL
+129 VNGQYL
-135 FAGAQLNHKPFDSK
+135 FS
-149 GNYFGDKNNVNVVTG
+149 
-164 AGTESPYNIPGFDLF
+164 
-179 FKAFAGAQL
+179 GAQL

-249 LNKNP
+249 LSKDP
-254 DKKQYLKGNNLW
+254 SKKQYLKGDNLW

-274 VKDKNLE
+274 VKDKNLD
-281 IDKDFDQ
+281 IDKDFEQD
-288 KDTRLDFPPTTLYV
+288 DTRLDFPPTTLYV

-373 TPQFDDKTEMQEI
+373 TPQFDDKTEMQNI
-386 ETAMQAANPPLS
+386 EEAMKATNPPMT
-398 KDDLTNLVMEAAIG
+398 KDQLTNLVMEAAVG
-412 NPARPITDLQSPVQV
+412 NNPQRPITDLQSPVQV

-451 AGNATNGADYDN
+451 QGNATNGADYDN

-472 VIGNVSQVIQGTNAY
+472 VIGNISQVIQGTNAY

-512 SKGGNTYNVTVNLQ
+512 SKGGNTYNVSINLQ

-543 FPITHTNPTTGN
+543 FPITHTNPATGN

-581 VPTQTITP
+581 IPTQTITP
-589 NNGQITNAQYDTL
+589 NNGQITANQYDTL

-612 VNVTMDYRGRISVTD
+612 VNVT
-627 KLSTGTNI
+627 
-635 GVSLSDS
+635 
-642 QSGQFP
+642 
-648 QPPYNHTANQV
+648 
-659 AGPDMDYRGRIS
+659 MDYRGRIS

-738 VLSGNMRANADGDNP
+738 VLSGNMRANAD
-753 RNTGMQGALER
+753 A
-764 LDHLSDH
+764 
-771 INKLN
+771 
-776 TTMGAYHNNIDNVNM
+776 
-791 RANADGDNPRNTGM
+791 DNPRNTGM

>member
-179 FKAFAGAQL
+179 FKA
-188 NHKPFDSKGNYFG
+188 
-201 DKNNVNVVTGAG
+201 
-213 TESPYNIPGF
+213 
-223 DLFFKAD
+223 D

-237 TTNESFTDNRYD
+237 TTNESFTDNRHD
-249 LNKNP
+249 LSKDP
-254 DKKQYLKGNNLW
+254 SKKQYLKGDNLW

-274 VKDKNLE
+274 VKDKKLE
-281 IDKDFDQ
+281 IDKDFEQD
-288 KDTRLDFPPTTLYV
+288 DTRLKFPPTTLYV

-373 TPQFDDKTEMQEI
+373 TPQFDDKTEMQKI
-386 ETAMQAANPPLS
+386 EEEMKKLNPPMT
-398 KDDLTNLVMEAAIG
+398 KDQLTNAVMEAAIG
-412 NPARPITDLQSPVQV
+412 NNPARPITDLQSPVQV
-427 TINNQQFEIDLHQTD
+427 TINGQQFDIDLHQTD
-442 FINSKMTDS
+442 FINSKMTDTQ
-451 AGNATNGADYDN
+451 GNATNGADYDN

-512 SKGGNTYNVTVNLQ
+512 SKGGNTYNVTVDLQ

-532 PDPNNPNQNIT
+532 PDPANPGQTIT

-564 ITYRQINDI
+564 ITYRQLNDI

-581 VPTQTITP
+581 VPTQSIQP

-648 QPPYNHTANQV
+648 QPPYNHTAN
-659 AGPDMDYRGRIS
+659 
-671 VTDKLSTGTNIG
+671 
-683 VSLSDSQSGQFP
+683 SQP
-695 QPPYNHT
+695 
-702 ANQVAG
+702 G

-776 TTMGAYHNNIDNVNM
+776 TTMGAYHNNIDNVN
-791 RANADGDNPRNTGM
+791 
-805 QGALERLDH
+805 
-814 LSDHINKLNTTMGA
+814 
-828 YHNNIDNVNT
+828 T

-854 NDADYG
+854 NDADYA